1 MMDISTAILQV
12 LMSTIGSFGFS
23 ILYHIRGRKLLL
35 AALGGGLSWAI
46 YLALAPVLPDEPIR
60 YFICA
65 CFVAFYAEIL
75 ARILKTPAT
84 TFLIPSMIPHIPG
97 GSLYHTMRYA
107 LNREWGACLSQAV
120 YTLSLA
126 LGLALGII
134 AVLSVFGVIIVVMNK
149 LWYRMY
155 QRSIKKEHT
164 P

>member
-1 MMDISTAILQV
+1 MVDLSTAILQIA
-12 LMSTIGSFGFS
+12 MSTIGSFGFS

-97 GSLYHTMRYA
+97 GALYTTMRYA
-107 LNREWGACLSQAV
+107 LEKQWQLCLNQAFN
-120 YTLSLA
+120 TFKLALALA
-126 LGLALGII
+126 LGFVAVLTVFN
-134 AVLSVFGVIIVVMNK
+134 VLSVLRSRKNK
-149 LWYRMY
+149 EAIR
-155 QRSIKKEHT
+155 

>member
-1 MMDISTAILQV
+1 MVDVSTAILQIA
-12 LMSTIGSFGFS
+12 MSTVGSFGFS
-23 ILYHIRGRKLLL
+23 VLYHLRGRKLLL
-35 AALGGGLSWAI
+35 AALGGGLSWAV

-97 GSLYHTMRYA
+97 GALYTTMRYA
-107 LNREWGACLSQAV
+107 LEKQWQPCLNQAFN
-120 YTLSLA
+120 TFKLALALA
-126 LGLALGII
+126 LGFV
-134 AVLSVFGVIIVVMNK
+134 AVLTVFNVLNVLRSRKNK
-149 LWYRMY
+149 EAIR
-155 QRSIKKEHT
+155 

>member
-1 MMDISTAILQV
+1 MVDVSTAILQIA
-12 LMSTIGSFGFS
+12 MSTVGSFGFS
-23 ILYHIRGRKLLL
+23 VLYHLRGGKLLL
-35 AALGGGLSWAI
+35 AALGGGLSWAV

-97 GSLYHTMRYA
+97 GALYTTMRYA
-107 LNREWGACLSQAV
+107 LEKQWQLCLNQAFN
-120 YTLSLA
+120 TFKLALALA
-126 LGLALGII
+126 LGFV
-134 AVLSVFGVIIVVMNK
+134 AVLTVFNVLNVLRSRKNK
-149 LWYRMY
+149 EAIR
-155 QRSIKKEHT
+155 